1 MSKKKLVK
9 DKNNKPK
16 VVKVIRPSVLGGL
29 GAIALSGV
37 LVAGCICGYKNANEN
52 IKSIKSDFVNN
63 NIEYR
68 EYIAR
73 KNAEIDYE
81 YNNGSGDMTFEEWE
95 KKKSKVNSMYNVY
108 QAMTLFADDDV
119 KEEYDDCIETRNGYT
134 SVGTMSGVG
143 LAVSSIITACDIGC
157 DGFTETIIKTKKE
170 KDEEEMVK

>member
-1 MSKKKLVK
+1 MVK
-9 DKNNKPK
+9 
-16 VVKVIRPSVLGGL
+16 RPRVQALLGL
-29 GAIALSGV
+29 GSVALTATMVAFGV
-37 LVAGCICGYKNANEN
+37 DAAVKASNKLYNLE
-52 IKSIKSDFVNN
+52 SDFINN
-63 NIEYR
+63 NMEYR

-73 KNAEIDYE
+73 KNAEVDYE

-134 SVGTMSGVG
+134 SVGTMSAVG

-170 KDEEEMVK
+170 KDEEEMAI

>member
-37 LVAGCICGYKNANEN
+37 LVAGCICGYKNVNEN

-73 KNAEIDYE
+73 KNAEVDYE
-81 YNNGSGDMTFEEWE
+81 YNNGSGDMTFQEWMN
-95 KKKSKVNSMYNVY
+95 KKSDVNSMNNVED
-108 QAMTLFADDDV
+108 AINLFADDDV
-119 KEEYDDCIETRNGYT
+119 KKEYFDKKKSATDITILSCIE
-134 SVGTMSGVG
+134 S
-143 LAVSSIITACDIGC
+143 AA
-157 DGFTETIIKTKKE
+157 TIISIAVTTSDIVDNDVTEEKIKYKKE
-170 KDEEEMVK
+170 KDEEEMAI